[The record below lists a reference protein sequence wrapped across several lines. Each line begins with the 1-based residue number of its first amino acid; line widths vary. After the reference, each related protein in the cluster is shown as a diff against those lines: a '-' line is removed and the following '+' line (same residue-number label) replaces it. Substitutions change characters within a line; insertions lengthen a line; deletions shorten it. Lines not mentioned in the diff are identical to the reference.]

1 MKLPVLLVVS
11 LIAVLGYGVA
21 MHSTTLLLY
30 PAAWGGVALFFLAV
44 NFVWRPGKANAST
57 ADSTSTVEMA
67 ATPHSRES
75 DKVSNS
81 AALST

>member
-44 NFVWRPGKANAST
+44 NFVWPPRKSAAPAD
-57 ADSTSTVEMA
+57 DSTSTVETA
-67 ATPHSRES
+67 TTPHSKEGA
-75 DKVSNS
+75 DATNT